1 MILRVN
7 ILNKLHFKHTLSQLR
22 VVAGNKTETDKLKNE
37 LTEQLVNRLS
47 GISKLLVSSN
57 LDNKGEG
64 SNKYKLFNN
73 NNNYLS
79 KYMKYKNKY
88 LSLKN
93 NNYF

>member
-1 MILRVN
+1 MIKALISAKSSKGKDEV
-7 ILNKLHFKHTLSQLR
+7 IKS
-22 VVAGNKTETDKLKNE
+22 
-37 LTEQLVNRLS
+37 LTKEFTT
-47 GISKLLVSSN
+47 GISNLSKLLVSNN
-57 LDNKGEG
+57 LEPNQTGV
-64 SNKYKLFNN
+64 SNKYKLFNNNN